1 MDNTSILQL
10 VNNKLMGAKR
20 ISVVDLFESCDTS
33 SATNRHDFIALL
45 LNKPAK
51 EKKQSSPESQK
62 NLTDPAAQT
71 TQNDS
76 QKESA
81 FNKIRS
87 DYEAQNYDLV
97 LKGFP
102 GLMKGYKAIA
112 KNKLDILAD
121 SIIKSSSTSAKDI
134 LYLIGFL
141 QRKFKKTFSCQ
152 LQIQIYMKL
161 IEVGCHEFYPFK
173 RPDFQ

>member
-1 MDNTSILQL
+1 MKQLVSICIRKSISLDNTSILQL

-87 DYEAQNYDLV
+87 D
-97 LKGFP
+97 
-102 GLMKGYKAIA
+102 
-112 KNKLDILAD
+112 ILAD

-152 LQIQIYMKL
+152 IQIQIYMKL